1 MPTSTDPAPP
11 AVRGRRRAR
20 PPAPSSGCWVSP
32 WGSPPRWRWWRPRW
46 ATRGT
51 RQRAEQNYLA
61 AVAWEREAKAAQR
74 SAAEQAAEIER
85 LQNEI
90 GELQRQINVL
100 VVERDAATTRADG
113 LQALLDDANRRLAE
127 AEQRLA
133 ELAGTS
139 ARAGDQAIL
148 SR

>member
-1 MPTSTDPAPP
+1 GAKLRLLGV
-11 AVRGRRRAR
+11 AVGVTAIL
-20 PPAPSSGCWVSP
+20 AVVAAALGYAWH
-32 WGSPPRWRWWRPRW
+32 
-46 ATRGT
+46 T